1 MLWFSF
7 NVYSK
12 IQQIYIKFDIMSTED
27 EDVLLARAAEERE
40 RIFLKYE
47 RGREPGAEIDPWED
61 PGFEVYHAMDR

>member
-1 MLWFSF
+1 
-7 NVYSK
+7 
-12 IQQIYIKFDIMSTED
+12 MSTED